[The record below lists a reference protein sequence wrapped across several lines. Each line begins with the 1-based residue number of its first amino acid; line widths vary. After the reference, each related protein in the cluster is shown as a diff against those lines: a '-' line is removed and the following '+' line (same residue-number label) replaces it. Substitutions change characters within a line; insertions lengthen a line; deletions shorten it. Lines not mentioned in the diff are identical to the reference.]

1 MPVEIVEKE
10 LSYKIVEAAIDVH
23 RQLGPGYAENL
34 YEEALNI
41 ELQQR
46 GHRVERQKKI
56 EVTYKDHAIGLHIL
70 DMVVD
75 GKVILELKAV
85 SGILPIHLQQALG
98 YLKSTQLPLAL
109 VINFGAERVQF
120 HRVVKTKK

>member
-10 LSYKIVEAAIDVH
+10 LSYKIVESAIEVH

-34 YEEALNI
+34 YEEALTI
-41 ELQQR
+41 ELRQR
-46 GHRVERQKKI
+46 GHRLERQKKV
-56 EVTYKDHAIGLHIL
+56 EVKYKNQAIGLHVL

-75 GKVILELKAV
+75 GKVVLELKAV
-85 SGILPIHLQQALG
+85 SDILPIHLQQALG
-98 YLKSTQLPLAL
+98 YLKSTSLPLAL
-109 VINFGAERVQF
+109 VINFGAERIQF

>member
-10 LSYKIVEAAIDVH
+10 LSYRIVEAAIEVH
-23 RQLGPGYAENL
+23 RQLGPGYAEYL
-34 YEEALNI
+34 YEKALNI

-56 EVTYKDHAIGLHIL
+56 EVKYKNRAIGLHIL

-75 GKVILELKAV
+75 GRVILELKAV
-85 SGILPIHLQQALG
+85 SEILPIYLQQALG
-98 YLKSTQLPLAL
+98 YLKSTELPLAM

>member
-10 LSYKIVEAAIDVH
+10 LSYKIIEAAIEVH
-23 RQLGPGYAENL
+23 RQLGPGYFENL
-34 YEEALNI
+34 YEEALAI

-46 GHRVERQKKI
+46 GHTVERQKKI
-56 EVTYKDHAIGLHIL
+56 EVKYKDQAIGLHVL
-70 DMVVD
+70 DMVVE
-75 GKVILELKAV
+75 GRVMLELKAV
-85 SGILPIHLQQALG
+85 SDILPIHLKQALG
-98 YLKSTQLPLAL
+98 YLKSTGLPLAM